1 MIKTCN
7 TSFFYSPVVPKSPI
21 IPEGYV
27 WALVSGCSNRSDSD
41 AELWLKYAPI
51 GL

>member
-1 MIKTCN
+1 MQYK
-7 TSFFYSPVVPKSPI
+7 FFYSPVVPKSPI

-27 WALVSGCSNRSDSD
+27 WALVSGCGNRSYSDSD